1 MSDDIIRDNID
12 NEIEIEIDNPLA
24 DVNLPGNV
32 PDTIDGI
39 GSDLPDNYNEDNASE
54 ISHEEIQNE
63 EIVNEEIQ
71 QEEIQNEEIQNEE
84 VNKVDE
90 ETYVEEIPSVS
101 NAEIL
106 FLNKV
111 ILDENEI
118 EINVDESK
126 IESEIKDIQQS
137 KLSTPSI
144 SHTKPISQLT
154 SIQVSTQTSRQPSHQ
169 PSKVP
174 SQKHTPM
181 SSLPISQKASREV
194 SKQQT
199 PITSL
204 PVSRAVSQQVSKA
217 PSQQVSVV
225 QTPAL
230 SKVPSQQ
237 VSKAPSIHT
246 SPVVSQQVSKAPS
259 QQVSVVQTPVVS
271 KPPSQQVSKAPSIH
285 ASPLV
290 SRVPSQQVSKAPSHQ
305 VSNVQTPVVS
315 KPPSQQVSVVQTPVV
330 SKPPSRRNSES
341 ISCQN
346 YVESSRKNSEILKSE
361 ILVATNTTN
370 EILHDIGIESKTN
383 SRRNSKSLNERVNL
397 ILEPIELEKKSAFD
411 KMTEHLSN
419 QLGISSTILEE
430 SEEDIKKDAAQIET
444 NQPVIVDGPRKRRVD
459 RQLLAN
465 DLSSELPITLRYN
478 ENVHVDNEVEI
489 DNYNDEWTMW
499 IEDGLDKLDELIML
513 LDELEDK
520 YKSSSR
526 RNKYVAN
533 SIQFLNLLLG
543 SGIVYVQA
551 STTNAELIRDWNT
564 VAGGLSTVSTMVYNY
579 FGFAKK
585 TGQYASIASNIYKL
599 NCWIKS
605 KLILPVDKRFSPF
618 DIYIIGTKALQVIL
632 EEAQQKKQDSK

>member
-12 NEIEIEIDNPLA
+12 NDIEIEIDNPLA

-63 EIVNEEIQ
+63 EIQQDEIVNEEIQ
-71 QEEIQNEEIQNEE
+71 QEEIQQEEIQQEEIVNEE

-154 SIQVSTQTSRQPSHQ
+154 SIQVSTQTSRQPSQQ

-174 SQKHTPM
+174 SQKHTPI
-181 SSLPISQKASREV
+181 SSLPVSQKASREV

-217 PSQQVSVV
+217 PSQQV
-225 QTPAL
+225 

-290 SRVPSQQVSKAPSHQ
+290 SRVPSQQVSKAPSQQ

-315 KPPSQQVSVVQTPVV
+315 KPASQQVSVVQTPVV
-330 SKPPSRRNSES
+330 SKPP
-341 ISCQN
+341 
-346 YVESSRKNSEILKSE
+346 SRKNSEILKSE

-444 NQPVIVDGPRKRRVD
+444 NLPIIVDGPRKRRVD

>member
-1 MSDDIIRDNID
+1 MSDDIPRDNIE
-12 NEIEIEIDNPLA
+12 NENELVIEIDNPLA
-24 DVNLPGNV
+24 DSNLPGNV
-32 PDTIDGI
+32 PDSIDGI
-39 GSDLPDNYNEDNASE
+39 GNDLPENYNEDNASE
-54 ISHEEIQNE
+54 ISHEEIPNIEINNELINETVNNNETIVE
-63 EIVNEEIQ
+63 EIPN
-71 QEEIQNEEIQNEE
+71 N
-84 VNKVDE
+84 VDE
-90 ETYVEEIPSVS
+90 ETIVEEIPNVS

-111 ILDENEI
+111 ILDESEI
-118 EINVDESK
+118 DINVDESK

-137 KLSTPSI
+137 KLSS
-144 SHTKPISQLT
+144 SEQSKPTSQLT
-154 SIQVSTQTSRQPSHQ
+154 SFQVSTQTSKQSSLQ
-169 PSKVP
+169 TSKVVSKQP
-174 SQKHTPM
+174 TPI
-181 SSLPISQKASREV
+181 SSLPVSQKVSRDV
-194 SKQQT
+194 SKQST
-199 PITSL
+199 PNTSL
-204 PVSRAVSQQVSKA
+204 PVSNQVSRVASKA
-217 PSQQVSVV
+217 
-225 QTPAL
+225 
-230 SKVPSQQ
+230 PSQQ
-237 VSKAPSIHT
+237 VSKAPSL
-246 SPVVSQQVSKAPS
+246 
-259 QQVSVVQTPVVS
+259 VQTPVVS
-271 KPPSQQVSKAPSIH
+271 KPPSQQVSKAPSVIQT
-285 ASPLV
+285 PIV
-290 SRVPSQQVSKAPSHQ
+290 SKPPSQQVSKAPS
-305 VSNVQTPVVS
+305 
-315 KPPSQQVSVVQTPVV
+315 VVQTPIV
-330 SKPPSRRNSES
+330 SKPNSEQNSRR
-341 ISCQN
+341 
-346 YVESSRKNSEILKSE
+346 NSEILKSE
-361 ILVATNTTN
+361 ILVANNATH
-370 EILHDIGIESKTN
+370 EILHEIGID
-383 SRRNSKSLNERVNL
+383 SRKSSRKNSKNDISTSSLNERVNN
-397 ILEPIELEKKSAFD
+397 ILQPIELEQKSAFD
-411 KMTEHLSN
+411 KVTQHLSN

-430 SEEDIKKDAAQIET
+430 TEDDIKIDAAQIET
-444 NQPVIVDGPRKRRVD
+444 NQPVIIVDGPRKRRVD

-489 DNYNDEWTMW
+489 DNYTNEWTMW
-499 IEDGLDKLDELIML
+499 VEDGLDKLDELIML